1 MSIHPLILTT
11 KYQEKKTTTG
21 EENSGKGKKQGCE
34 KRRTIQGMGRSE
46 TGDEVEA
53 PITQVNPWET
63 KLQHK

>member
-34 KRRTIQGMGRSE
+34 KRRTI
-46 TGDEVEA
+46 
-53 PITQVNPWET
+53 
-63 KLQHK
+63 